1 MKIGKIIKRTED
13 TVYIGYNDGSFQ
25 KSAIENCEFEPKIGD
40 IVHIYEDLVVK
51 LEAKNAVF
59 TYKSKY
65 KIISVEDGLA
75 RIELNTGDEL
85 TIPIRELSFQPKLNE
100 LVEIYQDADEV
111 IVMQSKEKD
120 INWLLILLCS
130 LIPVVLI
137 SSLFLFNHK
146 NQDTEAVNAP
156 TTEQSF
162 TTSSTT
168 ATSTTTT
175 TSTSSTTSQDSS
187 TTTEEKPSTRE
198 EQTNVEPQKIDE
210 QAILNG
216 DFSTLVGTWRNGLG
230 QEFTFDK
237 SGLVNSGNIEKVS
250 IASDGSVNFSVRSGF
265 TGYGMSIY
273 PAGLTIDGLDSD
285 LSKNRL
291 TAGQAAP
298 TSSEQVFYKVD

>member
-168 ATSTTTT
+168 TTSTTTT
-175 TSTSSTTSQDSS
+175 SSTTTQDSV
-187 TTTEEKPSTRE
+187 TTTEEKISTQE
-198 EQTNVEPQKIDE
+198 EQTNAKSQKIDE

-237 SGLVNSGNIEKVS
+237 NGLVNSGNIEKAS
-250 IASDGSVNFSVRSGF
+250 IGNDGSINFSVRTGNTGF
-265 TGYGMSIY
+265 GMIIY
-273 PAGLTIDGLDSD
+273 PAGTTMKWVDSD
-285 LSKNRL
+285 PSKNRL
-291 TAGQAAP
+291 IAGQAAP
-298 TSSEQVFYKVD
+298 TSSEQVFYRVD

>member
-1 MKIGKIIKRTED
+1 MKIGK
-13 TVYIGYNDGSFQ
+13 G
-25 KSAIENCEFEPKIGD
+25 
-40 IVHIYEDLVVK
+40 
-51 LEAKNAVF
+51 
-59 TYKSKY
+59 
-65 KIISVEDGLA
+65 
-75 RIELNTGDEL
+75 
-85 TIPIRELSFQPKLNE
+85 
-100 LVEIYQDADEV
+100 
-111 IVMQSKEKD
+111 
-120 INWLLILLCS
+120 INWLLTLLSC
-130 LIPVVLI
+130 LIAIVLI

-175 TSTSSTTSQDSS
+175 TSTSLTTTQDSS

-198 EQTNVEPQKIDE
+198 EQTNVEPQKIDA

-237 SGLVNSGNIEKVS
+237 NGLVNSGNIEKVS
-250 IASDGSVNFSVRSGF
+250 MGNRGTIEFSVRSGF
-265 TGYGMSIY
+265 TGYGMSVY
-273 PAGLTIDGLDSD
+273 PAGLIMPGLDTD
-285 LSKNRL
+285 LTKNRL
-291 TAGQAAP
+291 IAGQAAP